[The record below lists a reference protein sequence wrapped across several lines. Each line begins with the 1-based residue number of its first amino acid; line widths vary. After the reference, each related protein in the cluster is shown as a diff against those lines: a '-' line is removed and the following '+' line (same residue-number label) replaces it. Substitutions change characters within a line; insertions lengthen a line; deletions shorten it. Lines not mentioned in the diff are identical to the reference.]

1 MRGGSGTRQR
11 LCCCHHRQGPGT
23 RHELIGDLPPP
34 TEALLKRQ
42 PMAASPA
49 AAPHTM
55 AMRSAQANVVAIT
68 QPRSSLRPRVSS
80 GEKKS
85 TRPTCAVNAGGV
97 AGQRGGQRAG
107 QRRGAA
113 CGQQTTAEAES

>member
-80 GEKKS
+80 LWL
-85 TRPTCAVNAGGV
+85 
-97 AGQRGGQRAG
+97 RAASASLG
-107 QRRGAA
+107 FAPRCYFIGS
-113 CGQQTTAEAES
+113 G